1 MESAPPPRRRAAR
14 GGGLTP
20 GLRQGG
26 IPIDVTEYP
35 AEWFEGVPKSMYLSK
50 RYNIPTNKY
59 KVKAGQD
66 QEFWES
72 KGWID
77 PQDPRG
83 WFQW

>member
-1 MESAPPPRRRAAR
+1 MESAPPPRRRAG

-20 GLRQGG
+20 GLQGG
-26 IPIDVTEYP
+26 IPIDFTEYP

-66 QEFWES
+66 QVRQAV
-72 KGWID
+72 D
-77 PQDPRG
+77 PLDVDPG
-83 WFQW
+83 PGPD